1 MVIGSTPSEDTPVI
15 QCAICK
21 KPVDHI
27 YWRRDD
33 RTREL
38 FIQVKCH
45 GDTDTMTS
53 QVEDLYEMSRSGKI
67 TGEAFNTK
75 RLPPV
80 GL

>member
-1 MVIGSTPSEDTPVI
+1 MAISTASTENAPVI
-15 QCAICK
+15 RCAICK
-21 KPVDHI
+21 KPVDHV

-33 RTREL
+33 LTGEL
-38 FIQVKCH
+38 FIKVKCH
-45 GDTDTMTS
+45 GDTDTMTG

-67 TGEAFNTK
+67 TGEAFATK